1 MFDMGKSD
9 SLFAVKSFQSKES
22 NLISRKKLRW
32 SYEVTNFRRD
42 DIITVMGTE
51 VEKAH
56 SVLYGC
62 IVSND
67 ANSNEVTALRSSKQ
81 PFIWVVPSY

>member
-1 MFDMGKSD
+1 M
-9 SLFAVKSFQSKES
+9 
-22 NLISRKKLRW
+22 
-32 SYEVTNFRRD
+32 TNFRRD
-42 DIITVMGTE
+42 DAITVMGTE

-67 ANSNEVTALRSSKQ
+67 ANSNEVQFVIFCALRELIKYYLV
-81 PFIWVVPSY
+81 WEYR